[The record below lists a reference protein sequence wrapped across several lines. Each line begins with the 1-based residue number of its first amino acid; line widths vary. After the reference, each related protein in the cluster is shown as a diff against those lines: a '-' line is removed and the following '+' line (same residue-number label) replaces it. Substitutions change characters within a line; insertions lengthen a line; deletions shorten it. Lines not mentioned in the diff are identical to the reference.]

1 LRVGGGAARGAHA
14 AQCAPQ
20 RGTAA
25 LLPGRAQGWT
35 NPWLVWVDRR
45 STGRKLKAPER
56 VRKLL
61 GIIKPS
67 DKTKKKGGGK
77 KKQQASTQA
86 AAAPPP
92 PG

>member
-1 LRVGGGAARGAHA
+1 
-14 AQCAPQ
+14 
-20 RGTAA
+20 
-25 LLPGRAQGWT
+25 
-35 NPWLVWVDRR
+35 VWVDRR